1 MKESFVCRIS
11 HESLNV
17 GSPLGRVPLV
27 KMAEEEVVANTVEE
41 PLDLIRLSLDERIYV
56 KLRNDRELRGKLH
69 VRNFLLLFFS
79 TVLNLVQLQSAISL
93 NVSLSSKNL
102 TEKVQ
107 IRAELYIYST
117 EKLRTR

>member
-1 MKESFVCRIS
+1 MKESFVCRHS

-17 GSPLGRVPLV
+17 SSPLGRVPLV

-93 NVSLSSKNL
+93 NVSLLSKNL

-107 IRAELYIYST
+107 IRAELYIY
-117 EKLRTR
+117 